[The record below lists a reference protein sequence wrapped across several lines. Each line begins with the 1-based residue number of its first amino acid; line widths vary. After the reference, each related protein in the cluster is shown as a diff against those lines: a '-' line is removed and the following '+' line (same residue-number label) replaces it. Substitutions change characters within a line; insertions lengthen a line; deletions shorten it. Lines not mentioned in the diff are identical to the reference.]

1 MCRLVVKVGWCG
13 RQLVKLCVVAVL
25 PVGAEAVAVVAVAVI
40 RHLVGV
46 VPEDAVAVVGS
57 VRFLLVGVRRVVV
70 ECRIRLMCRVD
81 HR

>member
-1 MCRLVVKVGWCG
+1 MRRLVVRVGWCG

-25 PVGAEAVAVVAVAVI
+25 PVGAGAVAVVAVAVF
-40 RHLVGV
+40 RHRAGV

-57 VRFLLVGVRRVVV
+57 VRFLLVGARCVVV